1 MSFAATVPRVA
12 VPRHSYNPLEVQR
25 PCIRSLL
32 LLHLE
37 KCQLRPWECGNSE
50 GISKECGKGGKPD
63 SWLSTLSIL
72 CHFHGLL
79 WKRAS
84 HNHNHR
90 KGPVLGTVL
99 LVRTASISD
108 SEDLPLV
115 RAKLS
120 GWLIDTG
127 SQHVFPPAIRRA
139 RLAWGRFWSPVLRV
153 ATRRRWSLQKRRRLR
168 WR

>member
-50 GISKECGKGGKPD
+50 GISKECGKGGEPD
-63 SWLSTLSIL
+63 SWLSTLSTL
-72 CHFHGLL
+72 CHFHGPL

-90 KGPVLGTVL
+90 NARIGNGTTCPNRLDKCLGGFT
-99 LVRTASISD
+99 
-108 SEDLPLV
+108 
-115 RAKLS
+115 
-120 GWLIDTG
+120 TG
-127 SQHVFPPAIRRA
+127 QGRIIGLAHRHWEPA
-139 RLAWGRFWSPVLRV
+139 RV
-153 ATRRRWSLQKRRRLR
+153 SS
-168 WR
+168 